1 MEQQRAERRL
11 GIVGIV
17 INDRR
22 SSAKKVNEILGR
34 YGDSIVA
41 RTGLLYESRGV
52 HIISVFIDL
61 STNDLGALTGKLG
74 MIPGVQV
81 KSFLF

>member
-1 MEQQRAERRL
+1 MEQQNAAQRL
-11 GIVGIV
+11 GIVGII

-34 YGDSIVA
+34 YGDAIVA
-41 RTGLLYESRGV
+41 RTGLFYAGRGV

-74 MIPGVQV
+74 MVPGVQV

>member
-1 MEQQRAERRL
+1 MEQQNAAQRL
-11 GIVGIV
+11 GIVGI
-17 INDRR
+17 IISDRR

-41 RTGLLYESRGV
+41 RTGLFYAGRGV
-52 HIISVFIDL
+52 HIISVFVDL

-74 MIPGVQV
+74 MVPGVQV